1 MGKRGRV
8 LGEWWA
14 RRDTCGERVGSCL
27 RRNDGRG
34 AGMTEGAARVIGAQ
48 RDLVR
53 WLVASHPP
61 PHLHLGR
68 GEG

>member
-14 RRDTCGERVGSCL
+14 WRDTCGERVVPAC
-27 RRNDGRG
+27 
-34 AGMTEGAARVIGAQ
+34 AGMTEKGAARVIGAQ
-48 RDLVR
+48 RDWCG
-53 WLVASHPP
+53 WLAAVHPP
-61 PHLHLGR
+61 PNLPPKR